1 MMKRDYLSVLSLSI
15 EETMEIIKLGYDF
28 KMNFRK
34 GIYFENILNNKTIAL
49 IFEKPSLRTIATFQI
64 AINQLG
70 GYPLYLEHQ
79 SVRMGQREPVKVVA
93 RNLDRWTNGI
103 VSRVYSH
110 ETLLEISK
118 YTTIPIINAL
128 SDLEHPCQ
136 ALADFLTIFEITNF
150 SNDFTLT
157 FVGDGNNV
165 CHSLMLISSY
175 FGNKF
180 IWAGPKGYEPKE
192 DIVRKA
198 IEISKKTNAK
208 IELIH
213 DLEYAIKN
221 SNFIYTDVWASMGQE
236 SEAEERKK
244 IFKNYQLN
252 SQVLKYASKN
262 YKIMHC
268 LPAHRDEEIT
278 DEVIES
284 ENSIVF
290 EQAEN
295 RLHAQKG
302 LLAFIYSK

>member
-1 MMKRDYLSVLSLSI
+1 MKRDYLSILDLSI
-15 EETMEIIKLGYDF
+15 DETKEVIKLGYEF
-28 KMNFRK
+28 KRNFRK
-34 GIYFENILNNKTIAL
+34 GIYFENLLRNKTIAL

-70 GYPLYLEHQ
+70 GYALYLEHQ
-79 SVRMGQREPVKVVA
+79 SVRMGQREPVKDVA

-103 VSRVYSH
+103 ISRVYFH
-110 ETLLEISK
+110 NTLIEMAK
-118 YTTIPIINAL
+118 WTRIPIINAL

-136 ALADFLTIFEITNF
+136 ALADFLTIFEIINF
-150 SNDFTLT
+150 SNDFTLA
-157 FVGDGNNV
+157 FIGDGNNV

-175 FGNKF
+175 FGNRF
-180 IWAGPKGYEPKE
+180 IWAGPKGYEPNKE
-192 DIVRKA
+192 IVNKA
-198 IEISKKTNAK
+198 LEISKKTSAK
-208 IELIH
+208 IEITN
-213 DLEYAIKN
+213 DINYAIKN

-236 SEAEERKK
+236 HEAEERRK

-252 SQVLKYASKN
+252 SEILKSAPKD

-302 LLAFIYSK
+302 LLAFLYSK

>member
-1 MMKRDYLSVLSLSI
+1 MKRDYLSILDLSI
-15 EETMEIIKLGYDF
+15 DETKEVIKLGYEF
-28 KMNFRK
+28 KRNFRK
-34 GIYFENILNNKTIAL
+34 GCYFENLLRNKTIAL

-70 GYPLYLEHQ
+70 GYALYLEHQ
-79 SVRMGQREPVKVVA
+79 SVRMGEREPVKDVV

-103 VSRVYSH
+103 VSRVYFH
-110 ETLLEISK
+110 TTLIEMSK
-118 YTTIPIINAL
+118 WSKIPIINAL

-150 SNDFTLT
+150 SNDFTLS
-157 FVGDGNNV
+157 FIGDGNNV

-180 IWAGPKGYEPKE
+180 IWAGPKGYEPNKE
-192 DIVRKA
+192 IVNKA
-198 IEISKKTNAK
+198 LEISKKTSAK
-208 IELIH
+208 IEITN
-213 DLEYAIKN
+213 DINYAIKN
-221 SNFIYTDVWASMGQE
+221 GNFIYTDVWASMGQE
-236 SEAEERKK
+236 NEAEERKK

-252 SQVLKYASKN
+252 SEILKFAPKD

-284 ENSIVF
+284 ENSVVF

-302 LLAFIYSK
+302 LLAFLYSK

>member
-1 MMKRDYLSVLSLSI
+1 MPKRDYLSVLDLSI
-15 EETMEIIKLGYDF
+15 EQTKEVIKQGLEY
-28 KMNFRK
+28 KRAFRR
-34 GIYFENILNNKTIAL
+34 GIYYENILNNKTIAL

-64 AINQLG
+64 AIQQLG

-79 SVRMGQREPVKVVA
+79 SVRMGQREPVKDVA
-93 RNLDRWTNGI
+93 RNLNRWVQGI

-110 ETLLEISK
+110 NTLIELSK
-118 YTTIPIINAL
+118 YTDIPVINAL

-150 SNDFTLT
+150 SNDFTLA
-157 FVGDGNNV
+157 FIGDGNNV
-165 CHSLMLISSY
+165 CHSLMLISAY
-175 FGNKF
+175 FGNRF
-180 IWAGPKGYEPKE
+180 IWAGPNNYEPKKE
-192 DIVRKA
+192 IVEKA
-198 IEISKKTNAK
+198 LEISKKTNAK
-208 IELIH
+208 IEIVN
-213 DLEYAIKN
+213 DVIYAIKN

-236 SEAEERKK
+236 AEAEERKK

-252 SQVLKYASKN
+252 SDILKYAPKD
-262 YKIMHC
+262 YRIMHC

-302 LLAFIYSK
+302 LLAIIYS

>member
-1 MMKRDYLSVLSLSI
+1 MKRDYLSILDLTI
-15 EETMEIIKLGYDF
+15 EQTMEVIKQALEY
-28 KMNFRK
+28 KRTFRK
-34 GIYFENILNNKTIAL
+34 GIYYENILNKKSIAL
-49 IFEKPSLRTIATFQI
+49 IFEKPSLRTIATFQL

-70 GYPLYLEHQ
+70 GYALYLEHQ
-79 SVRMGQREPVKVVA
+79 SVRMGQREPVKDVA
-93 RNLDRWTNGI
+93 RNLNRWVQGI
-103 VSRVYSH
+103 VSRVYFHS
-110 ETLLEISK
+110 TLVELAR
-118 YTTIPIINAL
+118 YTDIPVINAL

-150 SNDFTLT
+150 SNNFTLA

-175 FGNKF
+175 FGNRF
-180 IWAGPKGYEPKE
+180 IWAGPKGYEPRE
-192 DIVRKA
+192 EIVNKA
-198 IEISKKTNAK
+198 IEISKKTGAK
-208 IELIH
+208 IEITN
-213 DLEYAIKN
+213 DIIYAIKN

-236 SEAEERKK
+236 TEAEERKK

-252 SQVLKYASKN
+252 SEILKYAPKD

-268 LPAHRDEEIT
+268 LPAHRGEEIT
-278 DEVIES
+278 DEIIES

-302 LLAFIYSK
+302 LLAILYSK

>member
-1 MMKRDYLSVLSLSI
+1 MVKKDYLSVLDLSI
-15 EETMEIIKLGYDF
+15 DETMEVIRQGYEF
-28 KMNFRK
+28 KRNFRK
-34 GIYFENILNNKTIAL
+34 GIYFDNILKNRTLAL
-49 IFEKPSLRTIATFQI
+49 IFEKPSLRTITTFQI
-64 AINQLG
+64 AISQLG
-70 GYPLYLEHQ
+70 GYALYLEHQ
-79 SVRMGQREPVKVVA
+79 SVRMGQREPVKDVA
-93 RNLDRWTNGI
+93 RNLDRWVNGI

-110 ETLLEISK
+110 STLIELSK

-150 SNDFTLT
+150 SNDFTLA
-157 FVGDGNNV
+157 FIGDGNNV
-165 CHSLMLISSY
+165 CHSLMLMSAY
-175 FGNKF
+175 FGNRF
-180 IWAGPKGYEPKE
+180 IWAGPKGYEPSKE
-192 DIVRKA
+192 IVNKA
-198 IEISKKTNAK
+198 LEISRKTSAS
-208 IELIH
+208 IELTN
-213 DLEYAIKN
+213 DLTYAIKN

-236 SEAEERKK
+236 SEAEERKR

-252 SQVLKYASKN
+252 SEILKNAPKN

-278 DEVIES
+278 DDVIES

-302 LLAFIYSK
+302 LLALLYAK